1 MNYWLGPA
9 NQKVVTHEKGLQKEE
24 NLVLVKGNISKRN
37 GKLFSISVWYIHIR
51 KGDNK
56 SFN

>member
-1 MNYWLGPA
+1 LDLQT
-9 NQKVVTHEKGLQKEE
+9 QKVVTHEKGLQKEG
-24 NLVLVKGNISKRN
+24 NLVLVKGDISKRN

-51 KGDNK
+51 KRDNK